1 MAALKDSRL
10 GSKFGVAAL
19 PRHLRRRAGSH
30 KPFHRHAFRPNSKLQ
45 GKRRRL
51 NTAAE
56 QGTAP
61 AEEAD
66 ATDAAAG
73 GQQGAAAGRL
83 FTNRRM
89 RRQPALLQQ
98 QHRESAAWTE
108 ALLAAGPEEALSG
121 FAAEGSGSGTSG
133 SSGGSLRRLET
144 HMWHAKRLAME
155 ER

>member
-10 GSKFGVAAL
+10 GPKFGVAAL

-45 GKRRRL
+45 GKRRKL

-56 QGTAP
+56 EGKAAAEQG
-61 AEEAD
+61 D
-66 ATDAAAG
+66 ATQAATGQPQDAASA
-73 GQQGAAAGRL
+73 RP

-108 ALLAAGPEEALSG
+108 AYLAAGSQASSG
-121 FAAEGSGSGTSG
+121 PAAESSDTGSG
-133 SSGGSLRRLET
+133 SSGGSSLRRLEM
-144 HMWHAKRLAME
+144 HVWHAKRLAME